1 MAEEIEIAP
10 QNVALV
16 RPQGT
21 TGDIVQSM
29 AEYQD
34 LCVALLDDNDWQTIQ
49 GKRFPKR
56 SAWRKLAVAYGV
68 SFELKDRNLKWDDN
82 GDLLSAEFVV
92 RAVAPNGRYADG
104 WGACSIKERN
114 AGRKA
119 THDIPA
125 TAETRAKNRAAADL
139 FGMGEVSAEEIDRVA
154 MYITED
160 QQDKLRQRINILDI
174 NKREVLTGL
183 WKDAKLPK
191 LEYLNDEQLEQVYV
205 FVDNLESF
213 TEVDSE
219 LDVKVDQTEEAF

>member
-1 MAEEIEIAP
+1 MSEEIEIAP

-68 SFELKDRNLKWDDN
+68 SYELRDRNLQWDDDGN
-82 GDLLSAEFVV
+82 LLSAEFVV

-104 WGACSIKERN
+104 WGACSVKERN

-139 FGMGEVSAEEIDRVA
+139 FGMGEVSAEEIDRNA

-160 QQDKLRQRINILDI
+160 QQTKLRQRINVMERNQRTILT
-174 NKREVLTGL
+174 EL

-205 FVDNLESF
+205 FVDNVEAANSGELIESSSIN
-213 TEVDSE
+213 EI
-219 LDVKVDQTEEAF
+219 EEAF